1 MPPCLLTG
9 GRINSAR
16 FPNNVFGCDRVPF
29 HRLAFTNTITAV
41 SRFMKQR
48 LWTYGVNPIVIPN
61 GIPARL
67 LQPVGGDPGAV
78 RSSFD
83 GRLLLVKVARFD
95 PDKRWLQAIHAVAGL
110 KRDGLRPLLIARG
123 GLEPHGHQVF
133 WAARAAG
140 LTVVDVH
147 LPGPVTAEEVWKAM
161 ADTARTAH
169 ADVLNIRF
177 RIPEETLR
185 LLYGA
190 GDAVL
195 ANSGFEPFGLVGLEA
210 MADRGIAFTGATGE
224 DYARSYENA
233 ICIETDDAREIAAAL
248 SQLRNAPDLADHLR
262 AEGRKTAETYIW
274 PQVIR
279 ALARRIENLAYQQ

>member
-1 MPPCLLTG
+1 
-9 GRINSAR
+9 
-16 FPNNVFGCDRVPF
+16 
-29 HRLAFTNTITAV
+29 
-41 SRFMKQR
+41 MKQR